1 MSFTQQRFI
10 IPFLSPILF
19 LSIYGRKKKSHTL
32 RSFPP
37 LPKNGRQWL
46 FFVNVFCIFF
56 LFLYILGRFIISFWL
71 LSLSLFS
78 YHSAF
83 FHRLKTHTTN
93 WIISFI
99 KTKILFSLSLS
110 IYFQLI
116 FFATLF
122 NIEPV

>member
-32 RSFPP
+32 RSFSP

-56 LFLYILGRFIISFWL
+56 LFLYILGRFIILFWL
-71 LSLSLFS
+71 LSLS
-78 YHSAF
+78 
-83 FHRLKTHTTN
+83 FHVTVP
-93 WIISFI
+93 SFTALNHI
-99 KTKILFSLSLS
+99 
-110 IYFQLI
+110 QLI
-116 FFATLF
+116 GSFHL
-122 NIEPV
+122 